1 MRAFRPLA
9 LAAAGALVLSAC
21 SGGESV
27 DTGGSDSG
35 GGDNVLIAAVSAQ
48 PDKFDPHT
56 TSAYPSFQVLENVYD
71 TLVVPNPADLTMEA
85 SLAESWQTSEDGL
98 TWTFTLREGVTFHD
112 GSEFDSADVLYSYNR
127 IIDEDLSNSYRF
139 ANVESV
145 EAPDAQTVVI
155 KLTQP
160 TPNLLALIG
169 AFKGM
174 AILPEGAA
182 EDIDLITEANGTGP
196 FELESSDA
204 SSTVLTA
211 FEDYWGGAPDISGVE
226 FRYIT
231 EPAAALTALQNG
243 EVQWTDNV
251 PPQQIAALSEDSD
264 VELARTPS
272 VDYWYLSMN
281 LARPPFDNV
290 LVRQAIATAIDR
302 RPRWPRRPSSDTA
315 RPNQTA
321 IPEDSFYYY
330 DYAPFDADADA
341 ARRLLEQA
349 GVRTPLTMG
358 LMVTDEFPESVTAAQ
373 VIASQL
379 EPIGID
385 VEVEVLDFATW
396 LDREDQGEFDSF
408 MLSWLG
414 NIDPADFYEQQHITG
429 GSSNYQSYSNPEVD
443 RLLTE
448 AATESTRT
456 PARSSTTRPR
466 RSSWTRSATSTST
479 TPTSCRPG
487 CGAQRLRDPG
497 RSGDQLRRGGAA
509 LTGHLVRRAG
519 RSLVVLA
526 GVSVLVF
533 SLIHLVDGDR
543 ADLRPGDP
551 RQRARRPGRCTSRPA
566 RRVSWRPPARRR
578 RQSGRRGTPHEG
590 HHHAVGL
597 IRGRPAPPEPVGV
610 TGRRRSPSAR

>member
-1 MRAFRPLA
+1 VRAFRPLA

-27 DTGGSDSG
+27 DTGSSDSG
-35 GGDNVLIAAVSAQ
+35 GEENVLIAGVSAQ

-71 TLVVPNPADLTMEA
+71 TLVVPNPTDLTMEA

-98 TWTFTLREGVTFHD
+98 TWTFALREGVTFHD

-155 KLTQP
+155 NLTQP

-174 AILPEGAA
+174 AILSEGAA

-196 FELESSDA
+196 FELERSDA

-211 FEDYWGGAPDISGVE
+211 FEDYWGGAPGISGVE

-272 VDYWYLSMN
+272 VDYWYLAMN

-302 RPRWPRRPSSDTA
+302 AEVTEAARFDTA

-321 IPEDSFYYY
+321 IPEDSFFYY
-330 DYAPFDADADA
+330 DYAPFDPDADA

-349 GVRTPLTMG
+349 GVPTPLTMG

-408 MLSWLG
+408 MLCWLG

-448 AATESTRT
+448 AATEFDQD
-456 PARSSTTRPR
+456 ARKQLYDQAAKIIVDEVSYLYLYNPDVVQA
-466 RSSWTRSATSTST
+466 WV
-479 TPTSCRPG
+479 PG
-487 CGAQRLRDPG
+487 L
-497 RSGDQLRRGGAA
+497 SGYEI
-509 LTGHLVRRAG
+509 RA
-519 RSLVVLA
+519 
-526 GVSVLVF
+526 
-533 SLIHLVDGDR
+533 DR
-543 ADLRPGDP
+543 AINFDEVELP
-551 RQRARRPGRCTSRPA
+551 
-566 RRVSWRPPARRR
+566 
-578 RQSGRRGTPHEG
+578 
-590 HHHAVGL
+590 
-597 IRGRPAPPEPVGV
+597 
-610 TGRRRSPSAR
+610 